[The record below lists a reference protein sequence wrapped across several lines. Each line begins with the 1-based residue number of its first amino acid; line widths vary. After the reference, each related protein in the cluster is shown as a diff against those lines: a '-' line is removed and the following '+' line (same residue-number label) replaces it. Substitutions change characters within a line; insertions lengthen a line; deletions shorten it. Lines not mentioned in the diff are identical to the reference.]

1 MALVRIIPAT
11 SAHLAAFLRDPDD
24 LSALLGSPLPDGW
37 PEFPEAFPHTL
48 GRLESHPDEADWWMH
63 FFCDSETGVL
73 VGSGGFAG
81 KPAHRQVEIGYEV
94 APAFRRRGYATA
106 SVRTLTAK
114 AISSSEVD
122 RIVADTLAADQRS
135 AGVLRATGFTET
147 GHITHPD
154 DGDLVRW
161 VRQVNLPR

>member
-11 SAHLAAFLRDPDD
+11 SAHVVAFLRDPQD
-24 LSALLGSPLPDGW
+24 LSALLGSPVPQGW

-48 GRLESHPDEADWWMH
+48 HRLEAHPDEADWWMH
-63 FFCDSETGVL
+63 FFCDARTGVL

-106 SVRTLTAK
+106 AVNALIAK
-114 AISSSEVD
+114 AVLSGEVD
-122 RIVADTLAADQRS
+122 HIVAHTLAGDQRS
-135 AGVLRATGFTET
+135 AGVLRATDFSET
-147 GHITHPD
+147 GHTTHPD

-161 VRQVNLPR
+161 LRQVDLHR